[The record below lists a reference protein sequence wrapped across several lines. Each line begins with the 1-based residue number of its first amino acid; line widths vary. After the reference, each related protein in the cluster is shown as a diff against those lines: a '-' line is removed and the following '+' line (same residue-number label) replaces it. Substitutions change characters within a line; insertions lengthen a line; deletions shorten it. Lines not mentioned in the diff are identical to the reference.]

1 MNDDAM
7 RHGAFSWF
15 ELMTTDVDGAK
26 KFYGQLFGWETE
38 SFPMGDM
45 DYTVLKVDGKGVG
58 GMMSLPAG
66 CEGMPPSWDLYVT
79 VKDVDATAAGA
90 SLIHEKCVPNYVTV
104 KDVDATAA
112 AVAALGGEVLRPPM
126 DIPGVGRFCV
136 IRDPQ
141 GAVICAITYAED

>member
-79 VKDVDATAAGA
+79 VKDVDATAA
-90 SLIHEKCVPNYVTV
+90 
-104 KDVDATAA
+104 

>member
-1 MNDDAM
+1 MNDDALK
-7 RHGAFSWF
+7 HGAFSWF
-15 ELMTTDVDGAK
+15 ELMTRDVDGAK
-26 KFYGQLFGWETE
+26 RFYGPLFGWETE

-45 DYTVLKVDGKGVG
+45 DYTVLKVDGQAVG
-58 GMMSLPAG
+58 GMMGMPGG

-79 VKDVDATAAGA
+79 VKDVDATAA
-90 SLIHEKCVPNYVTV
+90 
-104 KDVDATAA
+104 
-112 AVAALGGEVLRPPM
+112 AVAVLGGELLRPPM